1 MPRLDPSPVR
11 QGDPLSEHR
20 LRSLWLRTKNLPHD
34 VLHRYHR
41 LGRKGKASIWI
52 VTAINVLILAAIIII
67 TPTRIGLWFNSLALS
82 VKDMGWKGVVLCNV
96 FAILSSH
103 PPLFG
108 FMPTLTLIG
117 FVYGIWP
124 GFLIAGIAS
133 MLGAG
138 IAFLSV
144 RSFFLGVFKKN
155 DKWEAFGHVMRTK
168 GLPLVIMIRYCPVPW
183 GVSNGL
189 FASIESVKFWHFMV
203 ANLMI
208 QPKLLLYVFIGSR
221 LTSLA
226 SDSAAHDPL
235 RFWLN
240 LISIVV
246 SVCVSIA
253 TGVIIYR
260 LTLQQMRKL
269 DQSGAG
275 FGDGE
280 LAAEALEE
288 NTLLG
293 DYDVGSDDDE
303 AELLTASNDRD
314 REGSGKRLKVGGGGG
329 IIRRN
334 SSQDTTD
341 STDVV

>member
-11 QGDPLSEHR
+11 QGDPLSEYK
-20 LRSLWLRTKNLPHD
+20 LRGLWLRTKNLPHN

-52 VTAINVLILAAIIII
+52 VTAINVLILAAVIII
-67 TPTRIGLWFNSLALS
+67 TPTRIGMWFNSLALS

-144 RSFFLGVFKKN
+144 RSFFLGLFKKN

-246 SVCVSIA
+246 S
-253 TGVIIYR
+253 
-260 LTLQQMRKL
+260 MRKL
-269 DQSGAG
+269 DQNGAG
-275 FGDGE
+275 LGDGE

-288 NTLLG
+288 NALLG
-293 DYDVGSDDDE
+293 DYDSGSDDAE

-334 SSQDTTD
+334 SSQDTTNGA
-341 STDVV
+341 DVV